1 MDSVSDEAQQ
11 LYESMLADASKA
23 WSQKELETMVDAE
36 HRGMLV
42 QYIQDLLNQQAIKLL
57 QSEGTLYYQAVSRD
71 EADKIRGMSRDE
83 AIVYSYIQGAG
94 REGIW
99 TKTIRLKSNLHQSVV
114 NRCLKTLE
122 TKRFI
127 KSVKSVKFPT
137 RKIVMLYHLQPSIDV
152 TGGPWFTDTELDSEF
167 IALLLRLVWQY
178 VVQATFPEN
187 MGHVDP
193 EKQKSHLPD
202 FQNYP
207 SLDDIH
213 SFVAQSG
220 ISTVE
225 LGLTDIISLCD
236 VLIYDDKLERT
247 ANGRYKATWTS
258 MLQEGGVDPIRVPT
272 LPDFRTFGS

>member
-1 MDSVSDEAQQ
+1 MVSDQAQQ
-11 LYESMLADASKA
+11 LYEAMLEDASKA
-23 WSQKELETMVDAE
+23 WSQNELEVMVDAE
-36 HRGMLV
+36 HRGLLL
-42 QYIQDLLNQQAIKLL
+42 QYIQELLNQQSIKLM
-57 QSEGTLYYQAVSRD
+57 QSEGSLYYQAVSRD

-83 AIVYSYIQGAG
+83 TIVYSYIQGAG

-114 NRCLKTLE
+114 NRCLKSLE

-167 IALLLRLVWQY
+167 IALLLRLIWQY
-178 VVQATFPEN
+178 VVQATFPDSE
-187 MGHVDP
+187 GHIDP
-193 EKQKSHLPD
+193 EQQKTHIPD
-202 FQNYP
+202 FKNYP

-213 SFVAQSG
+213 SFVSQSG

-225 LGLTDIISLCD
+225 LGLDDIISLCD

-247 ANGRYKATWTS
+247 RSGLYKATWTS
-258 MLQEGGVDPIRVPT
+258 MLQEKGVDPVRVPT
-272 LPDFRTFGS
+272 LPELRSVST